1 MEFGERLKQA
11 REKKGMTQQTLAD
24 RLFVTRQTVSRWEN
38 GVRYP
43 DILTVR
49 KLSEIL
55 EISLDDRS
63 LTGES
68 ETDCREISDTG
79 KSDGR
84 AAPDCSLYAGSSSLS
99 VPGSGAFVGIGDR
112 YGVYT
117 GDRRGFLGT
126 SGNGN
131 MRGSHTLSEQANLWP
146 GR

>member
-55 EISLDDRS
+55 EISLDDLLSQENPKQIVERS
-63 LTGES
+63 PILENRTA
-68 ETDCREISDTG
+68 
-79 KSDGR
+79 DGSR
-84 AAPDCSLYAGSSSLS
+84 LQFICWQQFLICSGFWGFCGNRGS
-99 VPGSGAFVGIGDR
+99 VRGIH
-112 YGVYT
+112 
-117 GDRRGFLGT
+117 RRPQRF
-126 SGNGN
+126 SGNF
-131 MRGSHTLSEQANLWP
+131 R
-146 GR
+146 

>member
-55 EISLDDRS
+55 EISLDDLLSQENPKQLVERS
-63 LTGES
+63 PVLENPAA
-68 ETDCREISDTG
+68 
-79 KSDGR
+79 GR
-84 AAPDCSLYAGSSSLS
+84 LQTAVYMLAA
-99 VPGSGAFVGIGDR
+99 VPYLFRVLGLLWGIGDR
-112 YGVYT
+112 YWGIH
-117 GDRRGFLGT
+117 RRPQRF
-126 SGNGN
+126 SGNF
-131 MRGSHTLSEQANLWP
+131 R
-146 GR
+146 